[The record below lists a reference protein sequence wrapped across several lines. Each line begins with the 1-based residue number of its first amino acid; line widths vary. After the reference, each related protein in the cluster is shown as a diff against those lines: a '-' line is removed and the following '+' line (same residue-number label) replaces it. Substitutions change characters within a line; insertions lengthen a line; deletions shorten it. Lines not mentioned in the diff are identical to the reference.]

1 MTNQIRLLSI
11 FYDPEEDCFGY
22 EYHLKDYNKD
32 DLIKILKELNN
43 AEYDVLTLLGD
54 KENEA

>member
-1 MTNQIRLLSI
+1 MQTQIPLLSI
-11 FYDPEEDCFGY
+11 FHDTEEDCFGY

-43 AEYDVLTLLGD
+43 AEYDLLTLLGD
-54 KENEA
+54 KDYEA